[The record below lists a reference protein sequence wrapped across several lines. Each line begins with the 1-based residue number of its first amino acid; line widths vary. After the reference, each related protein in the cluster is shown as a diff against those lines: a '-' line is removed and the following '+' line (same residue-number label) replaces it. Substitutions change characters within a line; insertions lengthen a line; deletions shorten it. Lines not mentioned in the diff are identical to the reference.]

1 MPTRFS
7 VSSRLARLVV
17 VVLASVSCAG
27 RGASTASEPSASTC
41 LEFHNETEDAV
52 RVFVY
57 AEHESW
63 FVGEVQPFRRARLVL
78 PTSLTM
84 RRGQIIFV
92 GAVPVGGRGQD
103 GTSSTGAIVRSD
115 PEIIDDVA
123 DFRWTL
129 TGHTLFAA
137 QLPRRAREHDD

>member
-1 MPTRFS
+1 MPTHLS
-7 VSSRLARLVV
+7 IPSQLARLVV

-27 RGASTASEPSASTC
+27 RAVSTAGEPSAPTY

-57 AEHESW
+57 AGHESW
-63 FVGEVQPFRRARLVL
+63 FVGDVQPFRRAQLVL

-84 RRGQIIFV
+84 RHGQVISV
-92 GAVPVGGRGQD
+92 GAVPIGGRGRD
-103 GTSSTGAIVRSD
+103 GTSATGALVRSD
-115 PEIIDDVA
+115 TEIIDDVA

-129 TGHTLFAA
+129 TGHTLSAA
-137 QLPRRAREHDD
+137 QLPRGSREHDD